1 VLALVDWASRVAHLA
16 VGDVMSTDLVTS
28 HEGENLYDTL
38 TPRRR
43 DARVPSDRHVVVLRL
58 PLHR

>member
-43 DARVPSDRHVVVLRL
+43 DASAIDRNLVVLHL
-58 PLHR
+58 PFHR